1 MVAAQKALS
10 SGQMTSADI
19 AAFIAENVSPDY
31 VAKDATE
38 HQVDA
43 D

>member
-1 MVAAQKALS
+1 
-10 SGQMTSADI
+10 MTPADI
-19 AAFIAENVSPDY
+19 AAFIAENVGPDY